1 MGIDLHWEDET
12 GEVLEAIYDP
22 VNYLGFVLAILAL
35 EKTTCLRFI
44 DPYGNTVFNHLQ
56 IPDLV
61 RELQA
66 AQRLVLSAQFA
77 GLCEDHRE
85 KYRAAGASPTEISGH
100 LSRVMTLARRCG
112 TELHTCLKFYGD

>member
-1 MGIDLHWEDET
+1 MGIDLHWENET

-22 VNYLGFVLAILAL
+22 VNYLGFVLTISPL

-66 AQRLVLSAQFA
+66 AQQLVLSDQFA
-77 GLCEDHRE
+77 GLCEAHQA
-85 KYRAAGASPTEISGH
+85 KYRAAGASPTEISEH

-112 TELHTCLKFYGD
+112 TEQHTYLKFYGD

>member
-22 VNYLGFVLAILAL
+22 VNYLGFLLAISPL

-44 DPYGNTVFNHLQ
+44 DPYGNTVFNRLQ

-61 RELQA
+61 SELQA
-66 AQRLVLSAQFA
+66 AQQLVLSAQFA
-77 GLCEDHRE
+77 GLCEDHRA
-85 KYRAAGASPTEISGH
+85 KYRAARASPVEISEH
-100 LSRVMTLARRCG
+100 LSRIMALARRSG
-112 TELHTCLKFYGD
+112 NEPHTFLKFYGD